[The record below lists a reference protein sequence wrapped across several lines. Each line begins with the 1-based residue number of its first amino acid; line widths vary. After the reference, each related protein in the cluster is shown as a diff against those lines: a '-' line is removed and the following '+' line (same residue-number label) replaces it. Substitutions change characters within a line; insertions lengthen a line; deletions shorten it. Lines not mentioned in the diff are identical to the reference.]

1 MGLGMGSG
9 LGSLGQNLRYALR
22 RLNNDRG
29 FAFVAVLTLALGI
42 GANSAMFSIV
52 NAVLLRPLAYR
63 EPDKL
68 VLLAEHWP
76 QFPRLT
82 VSYLNFRDW
91 RDQSHSFEA
100 VGAVRNAL
108 MTMTGVAEAERIPSQ
123 HVTANLFDLLGVKPE
138 LGRSFTSSEDS
149 AGGPDVAL
157 ISHSLWR
164 RRYSSSPGVM
174 GQTIMLDNK
183 SYSIIG
189 VMPAGFEILQQTA
202 DVILP
207 LEPWARTLPD
217 DRNWHPGIQPI
228 ARLKPGVSVEQAR
241 ADIAVIADRLKKQYP
256 IFDANVSSLVDPVQ
270 EQMVANVRPA
280 LLVLIAAVGVVLLI
294 ACANVANLLLVRAA
308 GRRREM
314 AVRSALGAR
323 RGDIIKQ
330 LLAESVLVAAAG
342 GALGLALTWVA
353 MPLLVRLA
361 GSTLPR
367 SSGVSVDGSVL
378 GFTALAALLAGILF
392 GLAPA
397 RHAWNVDLRDAL
409 SETNRGGSSAG
420 VLRTRAALVV
430 TEIALAML
438 LLVGAG
444 LLFKSFERLSNVSPG
459 FQTDHLLVA
468 DMVRSPAAYKDANVR
483 LGFYDQLFEKVAA
496 LPGVKAVGGISLL
509 PVTGTGSAY
518 HFNIKGRPPKS
529 SAEYTICG
537 YRVVSAGYLNA
548 LGVPLLAG
556 RWVEDGDRVGAPTV
570 VVVNASF
577 VHTYY
582 PNENPLGKF
591 IQVGAIPEDDVPWMR
606 IVGVVA
612 DVKQALGNDTGTEMY
627 VPYRQADAVLP
638 VGAMSIVVKTAGDP
652 KAQTNA
658 IRTLVH
664 GIDPTQPI
672 TAVRTMDEN
681 VSKSVSEP
689 RFRTVLLAIF
699 AGIALVLSAVG
710 IFGVMAYSVSQRTRE
725 LGLRMALGASR
736 ENVMY
741 LVLGQGLRL
750 ALIGIGIG
758 LAGTFFLTKYVT
770 SMLFDVPPYD
780 SLTLAGVMVGLV
792 VISLSAC
799 YLPARRATLV
809 DPMVALR
816 EQ

>member
-1 MGLGMGSG
+1 MG
-9 LGSLGQNLRYALR
+9 LGSLGQNFRYALR
-22 RLNNDRG
+22 RLKNDKG
-29 FAFVAVLTLALGI
+29 FAAVAVLTLALGI

-52 NAVLLRPLAYR
+52 NAVLLRPLPYR
-63 EPDKL
+63 DPTRL

-108 MTMTGVAEAERIPSQ
+108 MTMTGSAEAERIPSQ

-138 LGRSFTSSEDS
+138 LGRAFTASEDT
-149 AGGPDVAL
+149 AGGPPVAL
-157 ISHSLWR
+157 ISHSLWQ
-164 RRYSSSPGVM
+164 RRYSSSEAVIGK
-174 GQTIMLDNK
+174 TIKLDNQ
-183 SYSIIG
+183 SYTIIG

-228 ARLKPGVSVEQAR
+228 ARLKPGVTVEQAR
-241 ADIAVIADRLKKQYP
+241 ADIAVVADRLKKQYP
-256 IFDANVSSLVDPVQ
+256 IFDANVTSLVDPVQ

-330 LLAESVLVAAAG
+330 LLAESVLVAVAG

-361 GSTLPR
+361 GTTLPR

-397 RHAWNVDLRDAL
+397 RHAWSVDLREAL

-420 VLRTRAALVV
+420 VLRTRSALVV

-468 DMVRSPAAYKDANVR
+468 DLVRSPAAYKDANVR
-483 LGFYDQLFEKVAA
+483 MGFYDELFDKITA
-496 LPGVKAVGGISLL
+496 LPGVKAVGGISVL

-537 YRVVSAGYLNA
+537 YRAVSAGYLKA
-548 LGVPLLAG
+548 LGVPLLEG
-556 RWVEDGDRVGAPTV
+556 RWIEDGDRVGTPTV
-570 VVVNASF
+570 VVVNQSF

-591 IQVGAIPEDDVPWMR
+591 IQVGAIPEDEVPWMR

-612 DVKQALGNDTGTEMY
+612 DVKQALGTDSGTEMY
-627 VPYRQADAVLP
+627 VPYQQADAVLP
-638 VGAMSIVVKTAGDP
+638 VGAMSIVVRTAGDP
-652 KAQTNA
+652 LAQTNS

-672 TAVRTMDEN
+672 TGVRTMEQN

-741 LVLGQGLRL
+741 LVLGQGLKL
-750 ALIGIGIG
+750 ALLGIGIG
-758 LAGTFFLTKYVT
+758 LAGTFFLTKYVA

-780 SLTLAGVMVGLV
+780 PLTLAGVVLALV

-799 YLPARRATLV
+799 YIPARRATLV